1 VTCAFSG
8 SKYPTSN
15 LYFPNVVRVRIL
27 LKEEME
33 KGDGF
38 MTSMATR
45 MFGKFEKCWVEFSA
59 IMTIGTILDPPY
71 KFHFPD

>member
-1 VTCAFSG
+1 MTCAFSG
-8 SKYPTSN
+8 SKYPASN

-38 MTSMATR
+38 MKSMEAR
-45 MFGKFEKCWVEFSA
+45 MYGKFEK
-59 IMTIGTILDPPY
+59 Y
-71 KFHFPD
+71 